1 LNLSSDWKV
10 AFGNGRTA
18 EMRELRPWTDIE
30 ETRFFSGQATYEKT
44 ADVPEAWLRSGGEIY
59 LNFGVGKPA
68 AQNRRGGAAI
78 ESPVREAAQVY
89 VNGGLA
95 GSVWKPPY
103 EVDVTGLLRAGGNTI
118 RVVVANLGINRL
130 AGTSLPNYRLLNVLY
145 GERFQEQ
152 DLQNLQPVACGM
164 LGPVTLTA
172 R

>member
-1 LNLSSDWKV
+1 M
-10 AFGNGRTA
+10 G
-18 EMRELRPWTDIE
+18 ELKSWTDTE

-44 ADVPEAWLRSGGEIY
+44 ADLPEAWTRSGGEVY
-59 LNFGVGKPA
+59 LNFGAGKAA

-78 ESPVREAAQVY
+78 ESPVREAARVY
-89 VNGGLA
+89 INGSLA

-103 EVDVTGLLRAGGNTI
+103 EVDATGLLRAGSNTI

-130 AGTSLPNYRLLNVLY
+130 AGTSLPNYRLLNLRY

-152 DLQNLQPVACGM
+152 DMQNVQPVPCGM
-164 LGPVTLTA
+164 LGPVTLTV